1 MIDFSSFKLSNSFI
15 SKYQGKQPDWGELGY
30 ITFKRT
36 YARRLPGGGTEEWV
50 DTLER
55 VVNGTFSVQRNHCKK
70 LNIPWN
76 GQKAQRSAQ
85 RMFELMWDMKF
96 LPPGLGS

>member
-50 DTLER
+50 DPLDRDWETKLLLSLKLEKSIILS
-55 VVNGTFSVQRNHCKK
+55 TF
-70 LNIPWN
+70 
-76 GQKAQRSAQ
+76 
-85 RMFELMWDMKF
+85 
-96 LPPGLGS
+96 